1 MHTNTWQFSAC
12 HSHALSGDCEARL
25 HRASAPNPPSG
36 ETVMAKTAIQ
46 ESVEQLYAQGRL
58 AEALQI
64 LAEALGKQ
72 ESSSLWN
79 DWGVVQIAL
88 AERAFR
94 RALELEPAN
103 DGTAANLAV
112 LLYSEGRSA
121 EAVPLLQQALAHA
134 EGIPRTHIAAILAQC
149 ESAISPAPAT
159 TAAPG

>member
-1 MHTNTWQFSAC
+1 MHRVERHPMEKS
-12 HSHALSGDCEARL
+12 
-25 HRASAPNPPSG
+25 
-36 ETVMAKTAIQ
+36 AIQ

-58 AEALQI
+58 AEAMQL
-64 LAEALGKQ
+64 LADAITKQ

-121 EAVPLLQQALAHA
+121 EAVPLLQQALGHA
-134 EGIPRTHIAAILAQC
+134 EGVPRAHIAALLAQC
-149 ESAISPAPAT
+149 QSAVSPAPAPVAT
-159 TAAPG
+159 PS

>member
-1 MHTNTWQFSAC
+1 
-12 HSHALSGDCEARL
+12 
-25 HRASAPNPPSG
+25 
-36 ETVMAKTAIQ
+36 MAKTAIQ
-46 ESVEQLYAQGRL
+46 EFVEKLYSQGRL

-72 ESSSLWN
+72 ESGGLWN

-94 RALELEPAN
+94 RALELEPGN

-149 ESAISPAPAT
+149 ESATSPTSTPK
-159 TAAPG
+159 AAPG

>member
-1 MHTNTWQFSAC
+1 
-12 HSHALSGDCEARL
+12 
-25 HRASAPNPPSG
+25 
-36 ETVMAKTAIQ
+36 MAKSAFQ
-46 ESVEQLYAQGRL
+46 ESVEKLYAQGRL
-58 AEALQI
+58 AEAMQI
-64 LAEALGKQ
+64 LAEAITKQ

-134 EGIPRTHIAAILAQC
+134 EGVPRLHIAALLSQC
-149 ESAISPAPAT
+149 ESAVSPAPAP